1 MPGKVK
7 KTPYGKVQTD
17 ALEQLQGSFN
27 TQQLLSA
34 VDQLD
39 RLRELVTTP
48 AFRDD
53 LLRLHGMA
61 HTIINGA
68 AMTAPSG
75 GEAIWELAGS

>member
-48 AFRDD
+48 AFEMICCACTGWRTPSS
-53 LLRLHGMA
+53 MA
-61 HTIINGA
+61 
-68 AMTAPSG
+68 PQ
-75 GEAIWELAGS
+75 